1 MPPPAIET
9 RRFAVVVN
17 CLTRFEAQIQALE
30 KDARSAARE
39 AEQAQL
45 EAKLA
50 REHAESEHESS
61 QARDAAIRRL
71 REENA
76 GVQAAADEAKAE
88 ITRLSGALRA
98 SREQMAALMR
108 SESETVSDKIAT
120 AVEVGKSW
128 ELQREKFERD
138 MQAMAQELEVC
149 VVCRVDVSCAM
160 CHVPCAVCRV
170 SCVMCRVSCIC
181 DSVSVY
187 VTVVCVIE
195 TCGVSVFS
203 RWCCCRAGVS
213 TSRPAVARGAGEERG
228 VGAGPGRRASGQ
240 QPCHRRPGASGGAAR
255 RCPLPGAAAS
265 ARARG
270 RIAEAAA

>member
-170 SCVMCRVSCIC
+170 SCVMCHVSCVMYLRLC
-181 DSVSVY
+181 LCLRD
-187 VTVVCVIE
+187 
-195 TCGVSVFS
+195 
-203 RWCCCRAGVS
+203 CCLRDRNMWSKCFFPLVLLSCRS
-213 TSRPAVARGAGEERG
+213 LDKSSSSCT
-228 VGAGPGRRASGQ
+228 
-240 QPCHRRPGASGGAAR
+240 
-255 RCPLPGAAAS
+255 RC
-265 ARARG
+265 R
-270 RIAEAAA
+270 